1 MLFENPEDDARFR
14 KAIHM
19 LADLTDSD
27 AELTLLVTFIRTF
40 FEVKQERREK
50 NRRNKVVKLQSVDN

>member
-1 MLFENPEDDARFR
+1 MLFDNPEDDARFR

-27 AELTLLVTFIRTF
+27 AELTSSPSFAHFLKSSKNVARRTDAT
-40 FEVKQERREK
+40 
-50 NRRNKVVKLQSVDN
+50 KLSNFNQSTIN